1 MNTERVLNYLN
12 VDTQAIYKQFGNMA
26 PNISTL
32 KRKTSKVANKKNY
45 TNCESIDNEIRKY
58 EEKIK
63 NYEK

>member
-1 MNTERVLNYLN
+1 
-12 VDTQAIYKQFGNMA
+12 MA